1 MMLEFKNKKT
11 LKKAKIT
18 TFIFYTFFFILLVG
32 CKQSST
38 DWAFHF
44 VVWNEDIYE
53 IDKSVIVDVEKEIGT
68 VKKYIENEGNYKG
81 VFSNFVPKGT
91 KLYKIKDINVNEAI
105 AVELDGYYI
114 EARNQGKY
122 GE

>member
-1 MMLEFKNKKT
+1 M
-11 LKKAKIT
+11 
-18 TFIFYTFFFILLVG
+18 
-32 CKQSST
+32 
-38 DWAFHF
+38 
-44 VVWNEDIYE
+44 
-53 IDKSVIVDVEKEIGT
+53 
-68 VKKYIENEGNYKG
+68 KKYVENEGNYKG